1 MTFDE
6 WWKRKAVGVR
16 AELVKDIARA
26 SWDAAIKESG
36 RRTLTKEPG
45 NQANVGGVGVSRECR
60 CTMAQ
65 KLVGDGCETCN
76 PEMAADHMR
85 DTIEDQLEEIAS
97 LRSALKEI
105 ANARPHKWGPE
116 RLRGAE

>member
-1 MTFDE
+1 M
-6 WWKRKAVGVR
+6 
-16 AELVKDIARA
+16 
-26 SWDAAIKESG
+26 
-36 RRTLTKEPG
+36 
-45 NQANVGGVGVSRECR
+45 SRECR

-105 ANARPHKWGPE
+105 ANARPHKWEPDMRDQFQQWARSRARE
-116 RLRGAE
+116 ALK